1 MENIPTIYI
10 NECNVSNQQ
19 SEVLKSEPIKSEI
32 MSLWDIFTFIKN
44 IPSRLKKLYIFNMQL
59 EINKKETR
67 IDISIVVFLFTMIYP
82 TFIRLVYGILG
93 FIISYQL
100 YYKYGASKTGELV
113 FGMLKF
119 SKVHI
124 HQWLYCSISLII
136 FWTFDISHPFFIGLG
151 FGGIVH
157 GIQFSDWSNV
167 IL

>member
-1 MENIPTIYI
+1 MKTIPKINI
-10 NECNVSNQQ
+10 NSCNLSNQQ
-19 SEVLKSEPIKSEI
+19 SEI

-100 YYKYGASKTGELV
+100 YYTYGASKTGELV

-124 HQWLYCSISLII
+124 HHC
-136 FWTFDISHPFFIGLG
+136 
-151 FGGIVH
+151 
-157 GIQFSDWSNV
+157 
-167 IL
+167 